1 MSAGPACSLQPVRR
15 TAQPRAVMAFSAHRR
30 PPPPESPIPEDWI
43 ARIRAGDESAFERLF
58 RKYYDPL
65 CRYVAGYLGNRDAA
79 EDVVQ
84 GVFARIWDDRAHWAV
99 RDLRHY
105 LYAAVSRGALS
116 QHRRAAVRRRAAPL
130 LMQAGAGHMATT
142 PADLEFEAEELR
154 RRVVRAIAALPPRT
168 RAAFVLSRGEGLSYR
183 EVASHMGISP
193 KTVGVHIGRALGFL
207 RKALSC

>member
-1 MSAGPACSLQPVRR
+1 MSVRPACSLQPVRR

-65 CRYVAGYLGNRDAA
+65 CRHVAGYLGNRDAA

-116 QHRRAAVRRRAAPL
+116 QHRRAAVRRPAAPL
-130 LMQAGAGHMATT
+130 LMQAGGRPTATVAAASVCLSLPHHLPVGGSCGAMSSTARASTRRTGRRRSAAMAGGTPSSSSIPTGATT
-142 PADLEFEAEELR
+142 CASKPA
-154 RRVVRAIAALPPRT
+154 
-168 RAAFVLSRGEGLSYR
+168 S
-183 EVASHMGISP
+183 
-193 KTVGVHIGRALGFL
+193 
-207 RKALSC
+207 